1 MTFFKETIRDVP
13 LEHQTVL
20 VRADYNVP
28 LNDKGQID
36 DDLRIRASLPTIN
49 YLLERGCKVVI
60 ISHLGRPE
68 GVDKAFTLEPVAAR
82 LAQLLRRDVRFV
94 SDTIH
99 DRATLAAKRAPKN
112 SVVMFENLRYDKR
125 EEADDM
131 DFAKAIAKAS
141 GARYFVQD
149 GFGVVHRAHASTH
162 AITMCL
168 PSVSG
173 LLLEKEYKAITGAM
187 NHPKRP
193 LYAVVGG
200 AKVSD
205 KISIINEFV
214 ARADKIIIGG
224 AMANTFLAY
233 KGVNVGASKYE
244 PDEKA
249 TIDEIYASVRKKV
262 GDKVDDF
269 LVLPTDVAVAKSID
283 TDQPRRSVSVDQI
296 AADDKALDIGDKTIE
311 SVIEDLTKSA
321 ATVVW
326 NGTLGFAEL
335 PNFAHGSARLAM
347 ALAIKPGITS
357 IIGGGDT
364 ADFII
369 KWDAKKGGSFSHVS
383 TGGGA
388 SLELMAGDKL
398 PGIES
403 LLDARKQVRYTKG

>member
-1 MTFFKETIRDVP
+1 MKFFKETIRDVP

-20 VRADYNVP
+20 MRADYNVP
-28 LNDKGQID
+28 LNAKGEID
-36 DDLRIRASLPTIN
+36 DDLRIRASLPTIE

-68 GVDKAFTLEPVAAR
+68 GIDPKLSLEPIAVR
-82 LAQLLRRDVRFV
+82 LAQLLSREIRFIN
-94 SDTIH
+94 DTIH
-99 DRATLAAKRAPKN
+99 DRAAQVVKRAPKN
-112 SVVMFENLRYDKR
+112 SVIVLENLRFDKR

-168 PSVSG
+168 PSVAG
-173 LLLEKEYKAITGAM
+173 LLLEKEYMSITGAM

-193 LYAVVGG
+193 LYAVMGG

-205 KISIINEFV
+205 KIGLIKEFV
-214 ARADKIIIGG
+214 TRADKIIVGG

-233 KGVNVGASKYE
+233 KGLSLGASKYE
-244 PDEKA
+244 SDQKD
-249 TIDEIYASVRKKV
+249 TIDGIYAAVREKV
-262 GDKVDDF
+262 GDDVDSF
-269 LVLPTDVAVAKSID
+269 LVLPSDVAVATSID
-283 TDQPRRSVSVDQI
+283 ADQPRKNVSVDKI
-296 AADDKALDIGDKTIE
+296 GDKDEALDIGDQTIE
-311 SVIEDLTKSA
+311 VIVKDVTDNA
-321 ATVVW
+321 ATVIW
-326 NGTLGFAEL
+326 NGTLGYAEL

-347 ALAIKPGITS
+347 ALATKPETTS

-369 KWDAKKGGSFSHVS
+369 KWDAKKGGSFTHVS

-403 LLDARKQVRYTKG
+403 LLDARK